1 MPIVK
6 SYKDKRLAE
15 LQGLIDLGMHRQ
27 GMRYK
32 KDLAKKI
39 RMPEATL
46 SRKYRSPE
54 TFSLGEIW
62 MILDVLHIPSEERAK
77 VL

>member
-15 LQGLIDLGMHRQ
+15 VQGLIDLGMHRQ
-27 GMRYK
+27 GMQYK
-32 KDLAKKI
+32 KDLAKKVK
-39 RMPEATL
+39 MPASTF

-54 TFSLGEIW
+54 EFSIGELWQIF
-62 MILDVLHIPSEERAK
+62 DALHIPKEERVR